1 MKSRLSLAILVAF
14 VMAITLPLF
23 AYAQGTPAG
32 QTPASSEQAKPETGK
47 MEKKEHAKAEKKEH
61 KKHMK
66 HMKKKEKKA
75 ATTEEQ
81 KEEAK

>member
-66 HMKKKEKKA
+66 HMKKAKKAEKK
-75 ATTEEQ
+75 EETK